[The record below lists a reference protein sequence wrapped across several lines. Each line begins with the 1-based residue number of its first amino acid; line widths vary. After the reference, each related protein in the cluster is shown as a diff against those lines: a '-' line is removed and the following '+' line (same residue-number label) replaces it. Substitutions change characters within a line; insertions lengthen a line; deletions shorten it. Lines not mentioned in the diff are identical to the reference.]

1 MPLLLDIKHNSSNDC
16 IRITKEFEDY
26 FEDKII
32 KSIPKKTLN
41 ARKVFVSSRKIVL
54 RWILNTRKITQGY
67 AMI

>member
-32 KSIPKKTLN
+32 KSIYTYEDFECQKSICFLKKIG
-41 ARKVFVSSRKIVL
+41 F
-54 RWILNTRKITQGY
+54 
-67 AMI
+67 